1 MDEQLKA
8 RLIGAAILVLIA
20 VLLVPELLS
29 GRKPAGPAEPE
40 PGAAAGTRS
49 FTIELGGRS
58 TAPAGDAATV
68 AEPAADTGPAESPAA
83 AGAGAGDSPEPASEP
98 ATARESRAPDGEG
111 PAAAPEVSAAARP
124 ADGAPP
130 AGGAAEAGEARPAA
144 EGAWAVQ
151 VGAFGSEKSAR
162 KLADQLKADGF
173 DTFVTATSRSG
184 RTLHRV
190 RVGPV
195 PDRASAERLAAS
207 VKERK
212 LPAAVVAND

>member
-1 MDEQLKA
+1 M
-8 RLIGAAILVLIA
+8 
-20 VLLVPELLS
+20 
-29 GRKPAGPAEPE
+29 
-40 PGAAAGTRS
+40 
-49 FTIELGGRS
+49 
-58 TAPAGDAATV
+58 
-68 AEPAADTGPAESPAA
+68 
-83 AGAGAGDSPEPASEP
+83 
-98 ATARESRAPDGEG
+98 
-111 PAAAPEVSAAARP
+111 
-124 ADGAPP
+124 
-130 AGGAAEAGEARPAA
+130 
-144 EGAWAVQ
+144 Q

-162 KLADQLKADGF
+162 RLADQLGADGF

>member
-29 GRKPAGPAEPE
+29 GRKPAGQAEPE
-40 PGAAAGTRS
+40 PGAAPGTRS

-58 TAPAGDAATV
+58 AEPSGDVATSAGATRDVEPAGSAAT
-68 AEPAADTGPAESPAA
+68 TGKRPDDA
-83 AGAGAGDSPEPASEP
+83 PEPASEHAVVQP
-98 ATARESRAPDGEG
+98 SQETEGSG
-111 PAAAPEVSAAARP
+111 PAVDPDAPTAGPPAESARP
-124 ADGAPP
+124 ADDASP
-130 AGGAAEAGEARPAA
+130 AVEARPQAD
-144 EGAWAVQ
+144 GAWAVQ

-162 KLADQLKADGF
+162 KLADQLGADGF
-173 DTFVTATSRSG
+173 DVFVTATSRSG

-195 PDRASAERLAAS
+195 PDRTSAERLAARL
-207 VKERK
+207 KERK